1 METIE
6 AVTEFAEA
14 IEATEAAATAAASIE
29 EAVLSALESRLITDL
44 RGMAPP

>member
-1 METIE
+1 M

-14 IEATEAAATAAASIE
+14 IEAASEAGVTGAASI